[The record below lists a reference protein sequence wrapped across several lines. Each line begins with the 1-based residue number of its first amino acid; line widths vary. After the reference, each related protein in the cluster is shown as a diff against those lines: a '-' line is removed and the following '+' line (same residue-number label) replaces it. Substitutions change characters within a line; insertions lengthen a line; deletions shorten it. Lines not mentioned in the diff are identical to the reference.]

1 MLYITGMKNKKRYI
15 AVKQVQKFIAKQP
28 DMCQVEYLAIV
39 EQLEMDG
46 FLVEPYAKKIDKDLF
61 EIRIR
66 RGRQVRVLYYY
77 NIDDLIIGVHAFV
90 KKTRTTPIRE
100 IKQAHKVIS
109 KILRGE
115 YNE

>member
-1 MLYITGMKNKKRYI
+1 MKNKKQYI

-28 DMCQVEYLAIV
+28 NACQAEYLAII
-39 EQLEMDG
+39 ERLELDG
-46 FLVEPYAKKIDKDLF
+46 FLVEPYAKKIDKHLF

-66 RGRQVRVLYYY
+66 RGRQVRVFYYY
-77 NIDDLIIGVHAFV
+77 DAADYIIGIHAFI

-100 IKQAHKVIS
+100 IKQAKQVVS
-109 KILRGE
+109 KLLRGE

>member
-1 MLYITGMKNKKRYI
+1 MKNKKQYI

-28 DMCQVEYLAIV
+28 DICQAEYLAII
-39 EQLEMDG
+39 ERLELDG

-61 EIRIR
+61 EIRVR
-66 RGRQVRVLYYY
+66 RGKQVRVFYYY
-77 NIDDLIIGVHAFV
+77 DIDNFIIGIHAFV

-100 IKQAHKVIS
+100 IKQAHKVVS